1 MYCRYNVCTKYVTI
15 FFVFS
20 CIRLPFYFCN
30 ICSNTISIRKWNIS
44 RQYVSHEFFILTSL
58 HLLYQMVRK
67 NWAFFS
73 KKGQIVFLL
82 YVLNFLCTIEKSL
95 RPSVAAVVDP
105 GVLLRIV
112 QSANRSVIFKGLF
125 SNLKN
130 VKCLRIECE
139 MARF

>member
-1 MYCRYNVCTKYVTI
+1 
-15 FFVFS
+15 
-20 CIRLPFYFCN
+20 
-30 ICSNTISIRKWNIS
+30 
-44 RQYVSHEFFILTSL
+44 
-58 HLLYQMVRK
+58 MVRK
-67 NWAFFS
+67 NWAIFS

>member
-1 MYCRYNVCTKYVTI
+1 MVKKI
-15 FFVFS
+15 GQFF
-20 CIRLPFYFCN
+20 L
-30 ICSNTISIRKWNIS
+30 RKVKS
-44 RQYVSHEFFILTSL
+44 F
-58 HLLYQMVRK
+58 
-67 NWAFFS
+67 
-73 KKGQIVFLL
+73 FLL

-95 RPSVAAVVDP
+95 RPSVATVVDP